1 MCASDIG
8 GGRVGRG
15 FVYYCT
21 MYQTPSSLV
30 LFGWRASRDET
41 RRDETVLCD
50 AMRLKHLPC

>member
-1 MCASDIG
+1 
-8 GGRVGRG
+8 
-15 FVYYCT
+15 VYYCT

-41 RRDETVLCD
+41 RRDETVLYD